1 MNNKNPMGIMKIK
14 GFGEIKF
21 ELYPEIAPIT
31 VSNFI
36 DLVKKGFYNGL
47 TFHRIIKNFVIQ
59 GGCPEG

>member
-36 DLVKKGFYNGL
+36 DLVKKGF
-47 TFHRIIKNFVIQ
+47 
-59 GGCPEG
+59 